1 MREEAAAAAVAS
13 DASGGGGGGGGGGGQ
28 HRFFPS
34 TNIEAL
40 LNTNLGGALLQAEA
54 NRPNSPQILNNLCL
68 RLPNCQPPLNNNVNN
83 NNLMTG

>member
-1 MREEAAAAAVAS
+1 MREEAAAVAS
-13 DASGGGGGGGGGGGQ
+13 DASGGGGGGGQ

-54 NRPNSPQILNNLCL
+54 NRPNSPQIFNNLCL